1 MAQSRKTEF
10 RKTDNNRWQIVLL
23 IFALAFSL
31 RIWGISFGLPGLDHG
46 DETEVVNHAV
56 RFGSGDFNPH
66 RFQYG
71 SLVQYI
77 LFFFYGFYYALGY
90 LLGYFSSV
98 HQFALHFVQDPTL
111 FYLIARG
118 LSALLGAA
126 TVYLT
131 YLIGLR
137 VGGVKVGICGALF
150 LAVSYQHAVHSHYA
164 TVDTALTFFF
174 ALATYQSLMLL
185 FDDRSSRY
193 CKAGLAIGFTLA
205 TKLNG
210 IFVLVPFV
218 AAHFL
223 RGEKIALSKKIVSQK
238 FWLGLV
244 MVFAGHFI
252 ASPFFYLDLGSA
264 LSEVAYLQSMHA
276 TPELTLWPY
285 LRTLAIDY
293 WGIPLGL
300 LCVAGLFRYLIT
312 TDKKIGVVSITTLA
326 IFCFVSLH
334 RYVEAKYLLYA
345 FPLCAVLGSRLL
357 VELCQRLKAQYL
369 VLIVLLLIIHPGYL
383 IVNWDYERSQ
393 KSITLESKEWI
404 ELNIPA
410 NAKVLLDNV
419 GNGGPKLYNSPSNLM
434 RQYLRARK
442 SNLLKSEYLKL
453 QLEISPEI
461 YYDITQIDS
470 SGGFREDD
478 YRRYRLWQDTE
489 EIGHPETYYRE
500 RGYEY
505 IIITN
510 RYFSRI
516 GDEFKLLKEF
526 KSKSRGIR
534 IYAVG

>member
-1 MAQSRKTEF
+1 MAQN
-10 RKTDNNRWQIVLL
+10 RKTDNRKTDNKRWQVVLL
-23 IFALAFSL
+23 IFLLAFSL
-31 RIWGISFGLPGLDHG
+31 RIWGISFGLPGIDHG
-46 DETEVVNHAV
+46 DEAEVVNHAV
-56 RFGSGDFNPH
+56 RFGTGDFNPH

-126 TVYLT
+126 TVYIT
-131 YLIGLR
+131 YLIGVR
-137 VGGVKVGICGALF
+137 VGGGKVGLCAALF

-164 TVDTALTFFF
+164 TVDTALAFFF
-174 ALATYQSLMLL
+174 ALGTYQSLMLL
-185 FDDRSSRY
+185 FDDRLSRY
-193 CKAGLAIGFTLA
+193 CKAGFAIGLTLA

-210 IFVLVPFV
+210 VFVLVPF
-218 AAHFL
+218 ATAHFL
-223 RGEKIALSKKIVSQK
+223 RGEKVNFSRKLFSQK
-238 FWLGLV
+238 FWLGLG
-244 MVFAGHFI
+244 MVFVGHFI
-252 ASPFFYLDLGSA
+252 ASPFFYLDLSSA
-264 LSEVAYLQSMHA
+264 LSEASYLRSLHA
-276 TPELTLWPY
+276 ASGLTLWSY
-285 LRTLAIDY
+285 LQTLANDY
-293 WGIPLGL
+293 WGIPLGM

-369 VLIVLLLIIHPGYL
+369 VLIVLLLIIHPCYL

-404 ELNIPA
+404 EQNIPA

-442 SNLLKSEYLKL
+442 YNLLKSEYLKL

-516 GDEFKLLKEF
+516 GDEFSLLREF
-526 KSKSRGIR
+526 KRGSRGIR
-534 IYAVG
+534 IYTVG